1 MNRLGAPLL
10 ALLVTS
16 GAVPVLAQNP
26 PAPRPAIPGQQAAPG
41 QIRGSVVDTETGKPL
56 PSAAVA
62 VWSKADNTLV
72 TGAMVSANGTFR
84 VEGLRPGTYYLKV
97 NSLGYAPVTGP
108 ELAVTP
114 AALQADAGAIR
125 LSRSAVAIEGIE
137 VTAERSAVAIAP
149 DRNTYRAKD
158 VAPAG
163 GTATDVLQA
172 VPSVEV
178 DADGKVSLRGN
189 ENVAVQING
198 RPAPIRGTQLAGFL
212 KQLPA
217 NMVERVEVVP
227 NPSAKYD
234 PEGMAGIINIVLKEN
249 TDLGVS
255 GGFTLGA
262 ATAERYNAS
271 GNLGYQR
278 GPFTSFVSYGFNSDE
293 RRITGINDRERLGA
307 GRTPLSFTEQDIAGN
322 AANAGHNLNTTVD
335 YRLSKRD
342 VLSNS
347 LLLNRRS
354 SSDASLMEYTE
365 LNGTRFLMSRYDR
378 TRDAETEGMVL
389 DYTLAFK
396 RTLEP
401 QRHELSTE
409 LRFNRS
415 ANRDATQLWRQPL
428 TASGQI
434 DGGRLEAETN
444 ETDALSHQVTAQA
457 DYTRTLGERTKLE
470 TGYKGTG
477 RWLDN
482 DFQVRNDALGTGVWV
497 RSDLSNTFDFEE
509 QVHAVYG
516 VMSRAAGKFDLQ
528 AGLRA
533 EHANRDFA
541 LADSAESFPY
551 TYGSFFPSGLVSYK
565 LNDASQVKLSY
576 SRRIRRPGTQEL
588 NPFPVFFDL
597 QNVFLGNPNLNPE
610 YTDAFELGLQRSWK
624 MGSMQLSPFYRRTTD
639 VIRFII
645 DTDANV
651 AGREVTSISFKN
663 LATGSS
669 WGTDV
674 NGSLRLGPI
683 FSGFGSFNIY
693 KMVTEGTG
701 GESSLSSDAVAWSAR
716 FNGTMNVSPKTSL
729 QAMYFY
735 RAPMNIERGRF
746 SSTSMANFSV
756 RHKLQGDKASVA
768 LRVSDPFNTMQFRVQ
783 AGDDN
788 ITQITERKFD
798 TRAVHLTFQYNFG
811 QAPKLRQPR
820 RDQPAEPSSSFPQ

>member
-1 MNRLGAPLL
+1 MKRFGVPLL
-10 ALLVTS
+10 TLLIA
-16 GAVPVLAQNP
+16 GAAAPAQTQT
-26 PAPRPAIPGQQAAPG
+26 PAPRPGAAGPQQPAGA
-41 QIRGSVVDTETGKPL
+41 IRGSVVDAASKQPIA
-56 PSAAVA
+56 SASVS

-72 TGAMVSANGTFR
+72 TGAIGLKDGTFR
-84 VEGLRPGTYYLKV
+84 IEGLRPGQYYLKV
-97 NSLGYAPVTGP
+97 SSLGYAPATGEDFTIAP
-108 ELAVTP
+108 TD
-114 AALQADAGAIR
+114 LQANAGTIS
-125 LSRSAVAIEGIE
+125 LTRSAVAIEGIE

-198 RPAPIRGTQLAGFL
+198 RPAPLRGTQLGGYL
-212 KQLPA
+212 RQLPA

-255 GGFTLGA
+255 GGLTLGA

-278 GPFTSFVSYGFNSDE
+278 GPFTSFISYGFNSD
-293 RRITGINDRERLGA
+293 DREIAGLSSRQRYGA
-307 GRTPLSFTEQDIAGN
+307 LRVPLALTEQDIEGD
-322 AANAGHNLNTTVD
+322 ANNTGHNLNATVD

-347 LLLNRRS
+347 LLVNRRT
-354 SSDASLMEYTE
+354 SSDGTLTKFSE
-365 LNGTRFLMSRYDR
+365 LNGTGLLTSRYDR
-378 TRDAETEGMVL
+378 TRDLATEGVMV

-415 ANRDATQLWRQPL
+415 SNQDVNELWRHPL
-428 TASGQI
+428 TL
-434 DGGRLEAETN
+434 GGVSNGTRLEAERN
-444 ETDALSHQVTAQA
+444 ELDALSYQATAQA
-457 DYTRTLGERTKLE
+457 DYTRTFGLGTKLE
-470 TGYKGTG
+470 TGYKGTS

-482 DFQVRNDALGTGVWV
+482 DYQVRKDALGTGEWV
-497 RSDLSNTFDFEE
+497 RGDLSNTFEFDE

-516 VMSRAAGKFDLQ
+516 VASRALGKVELQ

-533 EHANRDFA
+533 EYASRDFA

-551 TYGSFFPSGLVSYK
+551 NYGSLFPSGLVSYK
-565 LNDASQVKLSY
+565 LDDASQLKLSY

-588 NPFPVFFDL
+588 NPFPYFFDV
-597 QNVFLGNPNLNPE
+597 QTVFIGNPELNPE
-610 YTDAFELGLQRSWK
+610 YTDAIELGYQRSGK
-624 MGSMQLSPFYRRTTD
+624 LGSLQVSPFYRRTTD
-639 VIRFII
+639 IIRFIHNTA
-645 DTDANV
+645 DTV
-651 AGREVTSISFKN
+651 AGREVTSITFKN
-663 LATGSS
+663 LATGNS

-674 NGSLRLGPI
+674 NGSVRLGKM
-683 FSGFGSFNIY
+683 FNGFASFNVF
-693 KMVTEGTG
+693 KMVTEGTT
-701 GESSLSSDAVAWSAR
+701 GESSVSSDAVTWSTR
-716 FNGTMNVSPKTSL
+716 FNGTMNLSPKTAL

-735 RAPMNIERGRF
+735 RAPMNIEGGRF
-746 SSTSMANFSV
+746 SSMSMANVSV
-756 RHKLQGDKASVA
+756 RHKLYGDKASVA
-768 LRVSDPFNTMQFRVQ
+768 LRVSDPFNMMGFRVE

-788 ITQITERKFD
+788 IAQIMERRFD
-798 TRAVHLTFQYNFG
+798 ARALHVTFQYNFG
-811 QAPKLRQPR
+811 QTPKIRQR
-820 RDQPAEPSSSFPQ
+820 RQEQPAESGPGFPQ